1 MSQIELAK
9 YKARDISTGKQYP
22 EREAPRSFQST
33 ELLAQ
38 MMGKSGAAIIK
49 NQIMHDNKENK
60 LHSAGYGHNLHVKN
74 SDALKTVGAAQLY
87 PGGAPSLQKR
97 SQKDLMKPG
106 TQLNAHIVPNGHM
119 QGGLKSGNSNNSSQL
134 RSTQAGNK
142 RSFGDDLT
150 NRINHS
156 YAMNH
161 AAAMG
166 HHVLEPIIN
175 TSNAAAA
182 AANSISADAKI

>member
-1 MSQIELAK
+1 
-9 YKARDISTGKQYP
+9 
-22 EREAPRSFQST
+22 
-33 ELLAQ
+33 

-60 LHSAGYGHNLHVKN
+60 LLATGYGQNLHVKN

-87 PGGAPSLQKR
+87 PGGALSLQKH
-97 SQKDLMKPG
+97 SQKDLMKG
-106 TQLNAHIVPNGHM
+106 GNQTNAHIVPSGHI
-119 QGGLKSGNSNNSSQL
+119 QGGFKSGNSNNSSQL

-166 HHVLEPIIN
+166 HHVLEPIIS

-182 AANSISADAKI
+182 AANSSISADAKI